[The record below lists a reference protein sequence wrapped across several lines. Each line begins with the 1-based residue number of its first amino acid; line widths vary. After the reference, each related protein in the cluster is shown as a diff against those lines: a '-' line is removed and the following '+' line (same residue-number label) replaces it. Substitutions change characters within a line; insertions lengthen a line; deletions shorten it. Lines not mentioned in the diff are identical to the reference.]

1 MTSEIY
7 TVGKLAKMA
16 GVSVRTLHYYDRIG
30 LLHPSSRT
38 EAGYRYYGEQE
49 LLRLQ
54 QILFFRELGL
64 SLEEIRDILDD
75 PRFDLVAALHQHR
88 ALLQQRAARLS
99 RLLETV
105 DKTIRRLTEDTMTMT
120 DEELYEGFT
129 PEQRERYPREA
140 REQYGEAVVEA
151 SEQKLRKL
159 SKAEWNAIKAE
170 GEAISRGLADLMG
183 HAAPDAPEVQA
194 LVARH
199 HAWIEH
205 FTPAPADHYV
215 GLASLYTDNPEFRAH
230 YDEYAEGLA
239 DFLSA
244 AMKVYAKGLPEN

>member
-1 MTSEIY
+1 MTSGTY

-16 GVSVRTLHYYDRIG
+16 GVSIRTLHHYDRIG
-30 LLHPSSRT
+30 LLHPASRSET
-38 EAGYRYYGEQE
+38 GYRRYGEQE

-54 QILFFRELGL
+54 QILFFKELDL

-75 PRFDLVAALHQHR
+75 PGFDLVTALRRHH

-140 REQYGEAVVEA
+140 RERYGDKAVDA

-159 SKAEWNAIKAE
+159 SKAEWTAIKAE
-170 GEAISRGLADLMG
+170 SDAISSELADLMG
-183 HAAPDAPEVQA
+183 HTTPDAPEVQA
-194 LVARH
+194 LMARH
-199 HAWIEH
+199 RAWLEH
-205 FTPAPADHYV
+205 FHPVTADYYV
-215 GLASLYTDNPEFRAH
+215 GLASLYTENPEFRAH

-239 DFLSA
+239 DFLAA
-244 AMKVYAKGLPEN
+244 AMKVYAQELPES

>member
-1 MTSEIY
+1 MTSATY
-7 TVGKLAKMA
+7 TVGRLAKMA
-16 GVSVRTLHYYDRIG
+16 GVSVRTLHHYDRIG

-38 EAGYRYYGEQE
+38 EGGYRRYGEEE

-54 QILFFRELGL
+54 QILFFKELGL
-64 SLEEIRDILDD
+64 SLDEIRDILDD
-75 PRFDLVAALHQHR
+75 PGFDLVAALHQHR

-105 DKTIRRLTEDTMTMT
+105 DKTIRRLTEDTMTMN

-140 REQYGEAVVEA
+140 RERYGDEVVEA

-159 SKAEWNAIKAE
+159 PKAEWNAIKAE
-170 GEAISRGLADLMG
+170 GDAISRRLADLVG
-183 HAAPDAPEVQA
+183 LAAPGAPEVQA
-194 LVARH
+194 LVAQH

-205 FTPAPADHYV
+205 FYPAPAGVYT
-215 GLASLYTDNPEFRAH
+215 GLAELYTDNPEFRAH
-230 YDEYAEGLA
+230 YDAYAEGLA

-244 AMKVYAKGLPEN
+244 AMKVYAKGLPEF